1 MSFAGHVFDMIRR
14 SEANRAL
21 VKASRDKAAGLR
33 HIRMRAH
40 DERRRL
46 AIVGGILCAA
56 GLAALIGLT
65 WLFL

>member
-33 HIRMRAH
+33 MRYILSLIHI
-40 DERRRL
+40 
-46 AIVGGILCAA
+46 
-56 GLAALIGLT
+56 
-65 WLFL
+65 